1 MTTDLDAW
9 RAYIRAVEASPGD
22 YTAQDIHLASLL
34 SEWLS
39 ERESLLKDYLDA
51 AAQVRFLE
59 HRLLEAE
66 AQIAYYRSR

>member
-1 MTTDLDAW
+1 MFNVEEWLGYVKAVQETPDA
-9 RAYIRAVEASPGD
+9 
-22 YTAQDIHLASLL
+22 YTAQDRHLAELL
-34 SEWLS
+34 LEVFEDR
-39 ERESLLKDYLDA
+39 ERILKDYLDA